1 MSTVSARRPP
11 GRSPARVLIVGGG
24 VAGLET
30 LLALRALAGDRVA
43 VTILAPEVKFVN
55 RAMSVEQ
62 PFTPQRVRGVGLERA
77 AADLGA
83 HWHQGTLGRVLAQ
96 EHVAITSDGER
107 LPYDRLVLALGAV
120 AQDQWDA
127 EDVLSYRGGSDG
139 PSYRLLLQRLREGRF
154 TRVAFVKPGGASW
167 PLPLYDLALLTAA
180 DCKVHDRTDVQLTLI
195 TPEDEPLEIFGRAA
209 STAVRDL
216 LRANHVRLITGSYA
230 APGFPPSGARDRP
243 GWLNISPRRRG
254 MQVDRIVTQPRLVG
268 PRVAGIPC
276 DGDGF
281 LHTDDHGRVTGVEDV
296 FAAGDATSF
305 PIKQGGLAAQQADA
319 VAETI
324 AASVGADVDPQ
335 PFRPILR
342 GVLLSGGPARYL
354 RADVSGSAGES
365 STITE
370 EALWWPPTKLCGSY
384 LSPYLSSLTGAAADV
399 MPHDPHAIPVE
410 TPLDPGTLP
419 TLLDIADH
427 DPRPA

>member
-1 MSTVSARRPP
+1 M
-11 GRSPARVLIVGGG
+11 LIAGGG

-30 LLALRALAGDRVA
+30 LLALRALAGDRV
-43 VTILAPEVKFVN
+43 TITLLAPELAFVN

-83 HWHQGTLGRVLAQ
+83 HWHQGTLGCVETAERAV
-96 EHVAITSDGER
+96 ITRDGER

-120 AQDQWDA
+120 AEDPWDS
-127 EDVLSYRGGSDG
+127 EELLIYRGGGDSPD
-139 PSYRLLLQRLREGRF
+139 YRLLLARLREGRF
-154 TRVAFVKPGGASW
+154 TRVAFVKPGGATW

-180 DCKVHDRTDVQLTLI
+180 DCAIHDRTDVQLTLI
-195 TPEDEPLEIFGRAA
+195 TPEDQPLEIFGRAA

-216 LRANHVRLITGSYA
+216 LRANHVRLLTGSYA

-268 PRVAGIPC
+268 PRVAGVPC

-281 LHTDDHGRVTGVEDV
+281 LHTDDHGRVDGIEDV

-324 AASVGADVDPQ
+324 AASVGADIDPQ
-335 PFRPILR
+335 PLRPILR

-354 RADVSGSAGES
+354 RADVSGCAGES

-384 LSPYLSSLTGAAADV
+384 LSPYLASLTGDAADV
-399 MPHDPHAIPVE
+399 MPHDPDAIPVE
-410 TPLDPGTLP
+410 TPLDPGMSP
-419 TLLDIADH
+419 TLVDIADH
-427 DPRPA
+427 DPRPT